1 MPRATGRVE
10 RAVLVDDVKERPA
23 QHGVTAADLEAGDAI
38 LVLNVGGLDDSSAQ
52 QLYARHVYSWRDI
65 LWDHR
70 YRNIAST
77 SPQERFVLD
86 YTKFNDVV
94 PEEE

>member
-1 MPRATGRVE
+1 MF
-10 RAVLVDDVKERPA
+10 VLSWTLFHVIDKDSPLY
-23 QHGVTAADLEAGDAI
+23 GVTAADLEAGDAI
-38 LVLNVGGLDDSSAQ
+38 LVLNVGGVDDSSAQ

-77 SPQERFVLD
+77 
-86 YTKFNDVV
+86 
-94 PEEE
+94 